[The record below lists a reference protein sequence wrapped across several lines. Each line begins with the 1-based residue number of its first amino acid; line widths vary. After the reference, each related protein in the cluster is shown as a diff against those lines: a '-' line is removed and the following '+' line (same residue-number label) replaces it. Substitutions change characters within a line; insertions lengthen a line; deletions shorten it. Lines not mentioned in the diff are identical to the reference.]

1 MPKKL
6 TKTRTS
12 RSVERLVR
20 RLRDIANQIDQMCA
34 QAEKSKS
41 FEHAGI
47 GGTYLCDASNEI
59 YCAIND
65 LTPNAAPEPR
75 GK

>member
-6 TKTRTS
+6 TKTRS
-12 RSVERLVR
+12 RRPVERLVR

-34 QAEKSKS
+34 KAEKSKA

-47 GGTYLCDASNEI
+47 GGDYLCDASNEI

-65 LTPNAAPEPR
+65 LTPN
-75 GK
+75 K